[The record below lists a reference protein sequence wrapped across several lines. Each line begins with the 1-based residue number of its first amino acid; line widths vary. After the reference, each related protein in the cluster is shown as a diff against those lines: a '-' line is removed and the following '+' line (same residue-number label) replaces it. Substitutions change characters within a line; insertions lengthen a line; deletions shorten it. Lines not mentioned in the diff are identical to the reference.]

1 MTSMLMS
8 TEGLWGS
15 SRVTST
21 RSVEGRIHT
30 GDTIMSEQSGIR
42 EYLDALASGESTPGG
57 GSATGL
63 AGALGAALGS
73 MVANFTIGK
82 EKYAD
87 VEAEMQQALQRSEE
101 LRAELTELM
110 DADAEAYGKVTEAY
124 KLPKDTDE
132 QSAARTAAIQEA
144 LKGAAEVPLTVA
156 RCCFEV
162 LKLSVPLAENGNTYL
177 VTDAGVAA
185 RLADAALHS
194 AWLNVE
200 INLRSIKDEAF
211 CEEKRQT
218 LGDMTTEGKALL
230 AAAWDATLS
239 RM

>member
-1 MTSMLMS
+1 
-8 TEGLWGS
+8 
-15 SRVTST
+15 
-21 RSVEGRIHT
+21 
-30 GDTIMSEQSGIR
+30 MSEQDGVR
-42 EYLDALASGESTPGG
+42 KYLDGLASGESTPGG
-57 GSATGL
+57 GSATAL

-73 MVANFTIGK
+73 MVANFTVGK

-87 VEAEMQQALQRSEE
+87 VEAEVQQALRRTEE

-110 DADAEAYGKVTEAY
+110 EADEEAYGKVTAAY
-124 KLPKDTDE
+124 KLPRDTDE
-132 QSAARTAAIQEA
+132 EQAARTAAIQEA

-162 LKLSVPLAENGNTYL
+162 LKLSVGLAEKGNAYL
-177 VTDAGVAA
+177 VTDAGVSA

-200 INLRSIKDEAF
+200 INLGSIKDEAF
-211 CEEKRQT
+211 CEEKRQA
-218 LGDMTTEGKALL
+218 LGDMAAESKTVL